1 MSDPVELPPGPMNLP
16 TFRAWAASQARGRFE
31 LVAGEIVGMAP
42 ERIAHTRAKMR
53 AWLLLHDAIAAA
65 GLPCEALGDG
75 VSVVVDDM
83 TSYEPDVVVDCG
95 APIDPDATAA
105 PSPVIVVEVTS
116 PSNSQVDL
124 TTKLADYFR
133 VPTIQHYLIVH
144 LAKRVVIHHRRRD
157 ADEIATAI
165 LGSGPLALDPPG
177 IAILA
182 EDLLPQP

>member
-1 MSDPVELPPGPMNLP
+1 MSDPVEIPPGPMTLP
-16 TFRAWAASQARGRFE
+16 TFRAWAAGQARGRFE
-31 LVAGEIVGMAP
+31 LVAGEIIGMAP

-53 AWLLLHDAIAAA
+53 AWLLLRDAIVAA

-83 TSYEPDVVVDCG
+83 TSYEPDVVVDCSG
-95 APIDPDATAA
+95 AIDPDAIAA

-133 VPTIQHYLIVH
+133 VPTVRHYVIVH

-157 ADEIATAI
+157 GDEIGTAI
-165 LGSGPLALDPPG
+165 LGSGPVALDPPG
-177 IAILA
+177 VTIMA
-182 EDLLPQP
+182 EDLLAG

>member
-1 MSDPVELPPGPMNLP
+1 MSDPVEIPPGPMTLQA
-16 TFRAWAASQARGRFE
+16 FRAWSAAQPRGRFE
-31 LVAGEIVGMAP
+31 LVAGTVVGMAP

-53 AWLLLHDAIAAA
+53 AWLLLRDAIAAA

-75 VSVVVDDM
+75 VSVVVDEM

-133 VPTIQHYLIVH
+133 VPTVRHYVIIH

-157 ADEIATAI
+157 GDEIGTAI
-165 LGSGPLALDPPG
+165 LGSGPVMLDPPG
-177 IAILA
+177 ITLLA
-182 EDLLPQP
+182 EDLLAG